1 MLIDNFYIK
10 SAPMNGLSRLFK
22 SVKFLF
28 LKMVEGE
35 SRIGT
40 KILDPPA
47 DVKKMKQWNP
57 GKIWRNVIS
66 CRI

>member
-1 MLIDNFYIK
+1 
-10 SAPMNGLSRLFK
+10 MNGLSRLFK